1 MDDLTV
7 VLMTNSP
14 DEKKKKKRQG
24 PCPFFGTLLLPVV
37 KNVGHMVPRPGPGR
51 VATLRPLES

>member
-14 DEKKKKKRQG
+14 DEKKKPQG

-37 KNVGHMVPRPGPGR
+37 KNVGHMVP
-51 VATLRPLES
+51 